1 MKKILYIALAA
12 SMLCISSCS
21 SFEYDY
27 YTKGASDIHESI
39 ERLQIDWPSGTVTL
53 RYHDLDYIKCSEQN
67 GEEPMAWYLTGNS
80 LYIRYSAKS
89 MLSSKLPPKDLVVYL
104 PSGTTLD
111 ELDITGASCVVDAD
125 TDCRDIEIDTASG
138 DIRYSTGITAE
149 EMEIGTRSGNVTLA
163 LPEDTAFF
171 LEYTSVSGNLSHS
184 DFELEGKR
192 GSYRFGDGRA
202 SKIEVETISGDLSL
216 YHFRQR

>member
-1 MKKILYIALAA
+1 MKKIVYLALATF
-12 SMLCISSCS
+12 MLCISSCG

-39 ERLQIDWPSGTVTL
+39 DRLQIDWPSGTVTL

-111 ELDITGASCVVDAD
+111 ELDITGASCAIDAD

-138 DIRYSTGITAE
+138 DVHFSTGITADE
-149 EMEIGTRSGNVTLA
+149 LEIDTKSGDVTLE
-163 LPEDTAFF
+163 LPEDTSFF
-171 LEYTSVSGNLSHS
+171 LEYTTITGKLLHS
-184 DFELEGKR
+184 DFEMEGNH
-192 GSYRFGDGRA
+192 GNYRFGDGRA
-202 SKIEVETISGDLSL
+202 SQIEIETISGSLSI
-216 YHFRQR
+216 YHFEEK